1 VGADFA
7 AGTFIYK
14 LCLINQARQVIMNER
29 KTIPIQDINEAS
41 SCASAEPY
49 ALMVLGDSMLPEF
62 EEGEIIVVEPSGLVK
77 DGSYVVAYVNDEYI
91 FRQLVKHD
99 DGWMLKPLNPL
110 YENIPVPDVD
120 VAKGVVIMKKRPGKR
135 SEQKR
140 YI

>member
-1 VGADFA
+1 MS
-7 AGTFIYK
+7 K
-14 LCLINQARQVIMNER
+14 RSER

-41 SCASAEPY
+41 NCASAEPY

-91 FRQLVKHD
+91 FRQIAKHD
-99 DGWMLKPLNPL
+99 DGWMLKPLTPL
-110 YENIPVPDVD
+110 YQNIPVADID
-120 VAKGVVIMKKRPGKR
+120 VAKGVVILKKRPGKR
-135 SEQKR
+135 SEQKS

>member
-1 VGADFA
+1 MSE
-7 AGTFIYK
+7 
-14 LCLINQARQVIMNER
+14 RSER

-41 SCASAEPY
+41 NCASAEPY

-91 FRQLVKHD
+91 FRQIVKHAE
-99 DGWMLKPLNPL
+99 GWMLKPLNPL
-110 YENIPVPDVD
+110 YQNIPVADID
-120 VAKGVVIMKKRPGKR
+120 VAKGVVILKKRPGKR
-135 SEQKR
+135 SEQKS

>member
-1 VGADFA
+1 
-7 AGTFIYK
+7 
-14 LCLINQARQVIMNER
+14 MNEPTER
-29 KTIPIQDINEAS
+29 KTIPIQEINEAS
-41 SCASAEPY
+41 NCAGSEPY
-49 ALMVLGDSMLPEF
+49 ALMVLGDSMMPEF

-91 FRQLVKHD
+91 FRQMVKHQE
-99 DGWMLKPLNPL
+99 GWMLKPLNPL
-110 YENIPVPDVD
+110 YENIPVADID

>member
-1 VGADFA
+1 
-7 AGTFIYK
+7 
-14 LCLINQARQVIMNER
+14 MNERTER

-41 SCASAEPY
+41 NCSSAEPY
-49 ALMVLGDSMLPEF
+49 ALMVLGDSMMPEF
-62 EEGEIIVVEPSGLVK
+62 EQGEIIVVEPSGLVQ

-91 FRQLVKHD
+91 FRQIVKHD

-110 YENIPVPDVD
+110 YENIPVADID
-120 VAKGVVIMKKRPGKR
+120 VAKGVVIMKKRPGTR